1 MYMQFNLDFNDNDNE
16 NAGRFDFAKE
26 AERIQEEN
34 STKEAEL
41 FLGKFESEDFYIK
54 ERKKVADQYKTFPDR
69 IEFRDGEWYMKD
81 SSLTVE
87 DWDRTQDTSDFD
99 YKSGHK

>member
-1 MYMQFNLDFNDNDNE
+1 MYMQFNLDFNDNE
-16 NAGRFDFAKE
+16 NTGRFDFAKE

-41 FLGKFESEDFYIK
+41 FLGKFESEECYRE
-54 ERKKVADQYKTFPDR
+54 ERKKIADQYHVLYPEN
-69 IEFRDGEWYMKD
+69 IEFRDNDWYMKD
-81 SSLTVE
+81 NQLTVKE
-87 DWDRTQDTSDFD
+87 WDEVNDTNFD